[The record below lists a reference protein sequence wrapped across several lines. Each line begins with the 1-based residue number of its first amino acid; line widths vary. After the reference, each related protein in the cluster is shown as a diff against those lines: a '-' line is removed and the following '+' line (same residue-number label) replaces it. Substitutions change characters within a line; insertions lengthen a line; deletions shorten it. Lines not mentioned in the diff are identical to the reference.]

1 MDSHSMDKIFVE
13 KVNCIIEANLEN
25 EHFGVAELASEVG
38 LSSSQLL
45 RKIKSLRG
53 ITPNELIKEFR
64 LKEAKRL
71 LVETDYT
78 ASEIAYRTGF
88 SSPSYFNKCFH
99 DFYGY
104 PPGEAKLREISEI
117 VEEPFVEP
125 VKASETQ
132 NDKDASKKKL
142 VLVSS
147 LAILLFFAISYII
160 YNYATESVEVDTADI
175 IKDKSIAVLPFKNLS
190 DNKENQYFADGV
202 MDDILNHLSVIKDLK
217 VISRTTM
224 EQFRETQKTAPE
236 IAKELDVSYII
247 ESSIQKHKDSIR
259 ITTQMIDA
267 EEDKHV
273 WSKIFDREF
282 KNIFTL
288 ESEIAR
294 QVAKE
299 LKIILSPTEIE
310 QIEKTATKNLEAYE
324 AYVKGKFY
332 WDRLSKDG
340 LEKATNYFKIAI
352 DKDPNWAPPYAGL
365 AEVWV
370 GRMQMGI
377 TPPPVAIPK
386 IYENINRALDLDPNS
401 ANSHYVKALIAVWTE
416 WNWEKGEKE
425 FLRSIE
431 LNPNSAK
438 SHIYYAHFLMIMK
451 RTEEALYQGK
461 LAIELDPQ
469 NALNLGLYAV
479 IMKYNGNLEE
489 AIYLSEKALS
499 IDPDNKFAKGQL
511 AAAYNYI
518 GNHEKWFEYWK
529 TVAWWDDEVV
539 ASIEEVFLENGYYAA
554 IEEIIRV
561 NEDVR
566 KKGGNISAM
575 GQAGRY
581 LTLNN
586 YDKALEYY
594 EEAYELHNPNMPYI
608 SLLSDRYEQ
617 LKEHQGYIELLEK
630 MKLPK

>member
-1 MDSHSMDKIFVE
+1 MDKIFVE